1 MGDHEQGSTVLFCD
15 LAKQSENLLAGIRI
29 KRTGRLIGKQDLGI
43 SGYGSGDRYALP
55 LSDRKLIGSEIKS
68 PAQSDPTK
76 DLSGSL
82 QGIRSF
88 SAAKAQ
94 PDGDVLDRSKR
105 SQKMEVLKHHPAMF
119 PPMLVELGGTQ
130 GRKID
135 PGYRDLASIRATQ
148 P

>member
-1 MGDHEQGSTVLFCD
+1 MSTEQDAITPAGAD
-15 LAKQSENLLAGIRI
+15 LALEDPGVREFLGFE
-29 KRTGRLIGKQDLGI
+29 IGPE
-43 SGYGSGDRYALP
+43 RYALP

-82 QGIRSF
+82 QGIGSF

-94 PDGDVLDRSKR
+94 PDGDILDRSKR
-105 SQKMEVLKHHPAMF
+105 SKKMKVLKHHPAMF
-119 PPMLVELGGTQ
+119 SPMLVELGGTQ

-135 PGYRDLASIRATQ
+135 PGYRDLANIRATQ